1 MGPDN
6 ILLTEKSQA
15 CNAIVT
21 RSYTPIGKPKRIQF
35 LEIERMGVVVVVV
48 WIERYW
54 SKCKIP
60 LRGKESRIF
69 IAQCS
74 DDSSYGI
81 LCSLKLSRMDVICS
95 CVL

>member
-6 ILLTEKSQA
+6 ILLTEISQA
-15 CNAIVT
+15 CNTIFT
-21 RSYTPIGKPKRIQF
+21 CSYTPIGKPKRIQF
-35 LEIERMGVVVVVV
+35 LEIEKMGVVVVV

-54 SKCKIP
+54 SKGKIP
-60 LRGKESRIF
+60 LRGKDSRIF

-81 LCSLKLSRMDVICS
+81 LCL
-95 CVL
+95 